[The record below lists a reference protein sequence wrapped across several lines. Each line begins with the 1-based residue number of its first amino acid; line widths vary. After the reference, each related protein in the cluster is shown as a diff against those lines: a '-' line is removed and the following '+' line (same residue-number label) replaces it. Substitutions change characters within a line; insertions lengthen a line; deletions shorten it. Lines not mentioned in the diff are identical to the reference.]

1 MELLHKAIS
10 EQILAAFYEVQHELG
25 HGFLERVYQNAM
37 YIELKDIRGL
47 EVVAQPKVKVSYKGY
62 QVGDYL
68 PDLVVENKVILELKS
83 AVSLQHEHELQLL
96 NYLKATPYEVGFLL
110 NFGKRGE
117 FKRMIY
123 TNDNKNLKK

>member
-1 MELLHKAIS
+1 MELLHKEIS
-10 EQILAAFYEVQHELG
+10 EQILAAFYEVQQELG

-37 YIELKDIRGL
+37 YVELKTIRGL
-47 EVVAQPKVKVSYKGY
+47 DVIAQPKVKVSYKGY

-68 PDLVVENKVILELKS
+68 PDLIVENKVILELKS
-83 AVSLQHEHELQLL
+83 AVSLQHDNELQLL
-96 NYLKATPYEVGFLL
+96 NYLKATPYELGFLL

-123 TNDNKNLKK
+123 TNENKNLKK